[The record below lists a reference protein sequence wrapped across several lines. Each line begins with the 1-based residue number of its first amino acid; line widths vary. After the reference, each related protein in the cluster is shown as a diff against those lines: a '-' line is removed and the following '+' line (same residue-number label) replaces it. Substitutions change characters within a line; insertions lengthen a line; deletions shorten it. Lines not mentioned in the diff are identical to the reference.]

1 MACST
6 HVYHLM
12 EMEGKLKNDKLAQF
26 AIPSADATN
35 LLHCCHFAV
44 QNN

>member
-12 EMEGKLKNDKLAQF
+12 EMEGKSKSDTLAQF
-26 AIPSADATN
+26 AIPAVDATN